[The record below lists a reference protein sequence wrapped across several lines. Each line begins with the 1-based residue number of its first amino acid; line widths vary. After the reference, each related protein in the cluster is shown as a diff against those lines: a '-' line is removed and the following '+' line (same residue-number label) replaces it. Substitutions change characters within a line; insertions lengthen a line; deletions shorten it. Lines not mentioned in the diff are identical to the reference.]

1 MWEHKTR
8 RTKFCVCVDDF
19 GIKYYTHEDAM
30 HLLNAIGKSYDYTV
44 DWTGSNYCGLHI
56 VWDYEAGR
64 VNISMPG
71 YVKKALNRLQHTP
84 HTSPQH
90 SPHQHVPIQYGEKGC
105 RQFAPGV
112 DTSRPLSA
120 KETTELQSTVE
131 TFLYYGRAVDSS
143 ILPALNS
150 LAREQSKPTENTK
163 RKAQRLMDYLATYP
177 NASIQY
183 EASNMI
189 LHVDSDAAYLVAP
202 KARSRIAGYY
212 YLTDIACP
220 TTSAKLNGAVQV
232 ECKTLRH
239 VVTSAAEA
247 EVAGVF
253 HNTQMAIPIRRML
266 EKLNHIQPPTPIK
279 TDNSTATGFIYDNI
293 HQKRSKSWDMRYYWL
308 RDRILQKQFKFFWE
322 KGESNHADYFTKHH
336 ATIYHRAT
344 RSKYIQDVANATS
357 I

>member
-1 MWEHKTR
+1 
-8 RTKFCVCVDDF
+8 
-19 GIKYYTHEDAM
+19 
-30 HLLNAIGKSYDYTV
+30 
-44 DWTGSNYCGLHI
+44 
-56 VWDYEAGR
+56 
-64 VNISMPG
+64 
-71 YVKKALNRLQHTP
+71 
-84 HTSPQH
+84 
-90 SPHQHVPIQYGEKGC
+90 
-105 RQFAPGV
+105 
-112 DTSRPLSA
+112 
-120 KETTELQSTVE
+120 
-131 TFLYYGRAVDSS
+131 
-143 ILPALNS
+143 
-150 LAREQSKPTENTK
+150 
-163 RKAQRLMDYLATYP
+163 MDYLATYP

-189 LHVDSDAAYLVAP
+189 LHVDSDAVYLVAP
-202 KARSRIAGYY
+202 KTRSRIVGYY
-212 YLTDIACP
+212 YLTNIACP

-247 EVAGVF
+247 EVVGVF
-253 HNTQMAIPIRRML
+253 YNTQMAIPIRRML